1 MKVLVVDKQETI
13 SLLERLQRKNPKFVI
28 TAVSEGDHLKS
39 IMEGE
44 VPPKVA
50 FLNCSLLDRDGMD
63 LCNSVKELEGEY
75 THIVLL
81 TDDSVEQLLK
91 SIIPE
96 EKEFG
101 GILGREALTKKQQ
114 EVLQLL
120 SNGCSNK
127 EIADTLRISVGTVK
141 SHMTHILGKIGAANR
156 TQAITKAA
164 QLGLISLKF

>member
-1 MKVLVVDKQETI
+1 MKVLVIDKKETI
-13 SLLERLQRKNPKFVI
+13 SLLERLQRKNPNFVI
-28 TAVSEGDHLKS
+28 TAVSEGTHLKS
-39 IMEGE
+39 ILEDE

-50 FLNCSLLDRDGMD
+50 FLNCSLIDREGMD

-75 THIVLL
+75 SHIVLL

-91 SIIPE
+91 SLIPE
-96 EKEFG
+96 EKG
-101 GILGREALTKKQQ
+101 TAGILGGEALTKKQQ

-127 EIADTLRISVGTVK
+127 EIAETLGISVGTVK

-156 TQAITKAA
+156 TQAIAKAA
-164 QLGLISLKF
+164 HLGLISLKF